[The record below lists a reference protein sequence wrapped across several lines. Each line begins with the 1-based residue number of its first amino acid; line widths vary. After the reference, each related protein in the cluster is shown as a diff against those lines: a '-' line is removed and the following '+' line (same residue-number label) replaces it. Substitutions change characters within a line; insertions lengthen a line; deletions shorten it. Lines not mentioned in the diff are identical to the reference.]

1 MSFDPESLKYSREH
15 EWLNVVEG
23 DDVVLIGITDYA
35 QNELGDIVYID
46 IPAEGADVKQFEKF
60 GEIESVKS
68 VSDLFSPVSGE
79 ILEPN
84 EALEDAPEL
93 VNEDP
98 YGDGWILRVKL
109 ADTRELESLLSN
121 DQYQDFLD
129 TEAG

>member
-121 DQYQDFLD
+121 DEYQDFLD

>member
-15 EWLNVVEG
+15 EWLNIVEG

-35 QNELGDIVYID
+35 QTELGDIVYID
-46 IPAEGADVKQFEKF
+46 IPAEDAEVKQLEKF

-79 ILEPN
+79 VLEAN

-93 VNEDP
+93 INEDP

-109 ADTRELESLLSN
+109 ADARELESLLSH
-121 DQYQDFLD
+121 DEYQNFLD